1 MTVSILGCGW
11 YGLALAKALVAKGI
25 AVNGS
30 TTSPDKLNTLQAEG
44 VFPFVI
50 DLSAE
55 NTILNPAFFT
65 CDVLVVAIPPKNR
78 SGEGAEYVHKLQRVI
93 DAVQQGS
100 VKKVIL
106 ISSTGVYSEQ
116 NMELNEL
123 SDPKPNTPSGLIL
136 FDAEE
141 LFRQQTTF
149 KTTIVRFGG
158 LIGPGRD
165 PGRFFAGKKD
175 IPNGLAPVNMI
186 HQDDCIALTLAVM
199 AKDAFGYTLN
209 ACTPHHPP
217 KFVFYTQAAAKSG
230 LEQPEFVHELKEWKI
245 ISSVNTGKILGYD
258 FKIKNWFEWLA

>member
-11 YGLALAKALVAKGI
+11 YGLALAKALVANGVV
-25 AVNGS
+25 VNGS
-30 TTSPDKLNTLQAEG
+30 TTSPDKLDTLQAEG
-44 VFPFVI
+44 ISPIII

-55 NTILNPAFFT
+55 NTTLNPAFFT
-65 CDVLVVAIPPKNR
+65 CDVLIIAIPPKSR
-78 SGEGAEYVHKLQRVI
+78 PGEGAEYVHKLQRVI
-93 DAVQQGS
+93 DAVNQGS

-106 ISSTGVYSEQ
+106 ISSTGVYAEQ

-136 FDAEE
+136 FNAEE
-141 LFRQQTTF
+141 LFRQQTGF
-149 KTTIVRFGG
+149 RTTIIRFGG
-158 LIGPGRD
+158 LVGPGRD

-175 IPNGLAPVNMI
+175 VPNGLAPVNMI
-186 HQDDCIALTLAVM
+186 HQDDCIGFTLAVM

-217 KFVFYTQAAAKSG
+217 KFAFYAQAAAKAG
-230 LEQPEFVHELKEWKI
+230 LEQPEFIPELKEWKI
-245 ISSVNTGKILGYD
+245 ISSVNANEVLAYD